1 MKLPRFLLLTCF
13 SRLKACCIGVHGV
26 DFTKLRLP
34 PTDPH
39 DNWIRSATLVGSGG
53 WSVIQ
58 FLFFDP
64 QGILYGVQNGK
75 FHQRSPPAYASDNWL
90 GSATL
95 IGTGGW
101 DGFQF
106 LFFMADGDLY
116 GVHSDKFYKRSVPT
130 HGDDNWL
137 GSSEMIGT
145 GGWSVFKYL
154 MSPLGPPGDTN

>member
-1 MKLPRFLLLTCF
+1 MAFMEINFTNGSHQHTLMTTGLDPP
-13 SRLKACCIGVHGV
+13 HWWDQV
-26 DFTKLRLP
+26 DG
-34 PTDPH
+34 
-39 DNWIRSATLVGSGG
+39 RSS
-53 WSVIQ
+53 S
-58 FLFFDP
+58 FLFFNP
-64 QGILYGVQNGK
+64 QGILYGVENGK
-75 FHQRSPPAYASDNWL
+75 FNKRSLSAYASDNWL

-106 LFFMADGDLY
+106 LFFMADGDFY

-154 MSPLGPPGDTN
+154 MSPLGPPGHKK